1 METPAPPPRPR
12 GSRADSETSDGI
24 YLIKNVSR
32 LHATYQVRLLAFA
45 ARERGKRLVLV
56 VPPSCQFEPGLR
68 ELMEMRPGLIVRE
81 NLP

>member
-1 METPAPPPRPR
+1 MESSPPPRRPR
-12 GSRADSETSDGI
+12 GSRADAETSEGI

-56 VPPSCQFEPGLR
+56 VPCSCAFAPGL
-68 ELMEMRPGLIVRE
+68 EGLIRSSLGTIQRE
-81 NLP
+81 DLP

>member
-1 METPAPPPRPR
+1 MESSPSLRFPR
-12 GSRADSETSDGI
+12 GSRADAETSDGI

-56 VPPSCQFEPGLR
+56 VPRSCVFAPGLEGLVRASLGTIRR
-68 ELMEMRPGLIVRE
+68 EEVP
-81 NLP
+81 